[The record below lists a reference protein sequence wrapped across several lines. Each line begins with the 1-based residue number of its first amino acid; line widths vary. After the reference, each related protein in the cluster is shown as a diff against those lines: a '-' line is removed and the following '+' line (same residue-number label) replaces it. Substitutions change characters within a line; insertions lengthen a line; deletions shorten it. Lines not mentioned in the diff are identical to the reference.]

1 MNLTCPHCKTKLNLP
16 DDKVPADR
24 ASSFKCPKCKGVIQ
38 MKASKSASKLAS
50 KPASRQPSGSRE
62 GGGAS
67 GSGRSAGRFG
77 RSTRIQAMVCMAPSR
92 IRNQLTAAVEILG
105 FSVDFPETPH
115 KALKELEYRIYPLMV
130 VDDAFD
136 TDRQMA
142 VHMNEMDMSLRR
154 KICLVRVC
162 QSEATGND
170 MAALH
175 SSVNAVIRTMDIDQ
189 EDDLYIEDILNAA
202 VTNHSKFYSI
212 FNESLKAAGKA

>member
-24 ASSFKCPKCKGVIQ
+24 ASAFKCPKCKGVIQ
-38 MKASKSASKLAS
+38 MKASKPSAS
-50 KPASRQPSGSRE
+50 KPASRQPSELRE
-62 GGGAS
+62 GGAALSS
-67 GSGRSAGRFG
+67 GGGDGRFG
-77 RSTRIQAMVCMAPSR
+77 RSTRVQALVCMAPSR
-92 IRNQLTAAVEILG
+92 IRNQLTAAVKILG
-105 FSVDFPETPH
+105 FSVDFPESPH

-130 VDDAFD
+130 VDDTFD
-136 TDRQMA
+136 RDRKMA

-175 SSVNAVIRTMDIDQ
+175 SSVNSVIRTRDIDQ

-202 VTNHSKFYSI
+202 LTNHSKFYSI